1 MNSTRFRFF
10 RPLLAAL
17 LVVSATVLSAMPGP
31 NPQGAVNKDAA
42 TIADF
47 MKRVDAYVALHEKVE
62 GMLTEPSRDGRP
74 EAVVEHQHAF
84 AKLIRKERPYAKPGD
99 IITKPMRNIV
109 RRLLASVFRGP
120 GGRQIKRSILDE
132 YTGSVP
138 LQINSEYPENMPF
151 SSVPPQILGGLPKLP
166 AAALAYRFVGER
178 LILLD
183 PHGRL
188 VVDVVER
195 VFP

>member
-1 MNSTRFRFF
+1 MIPF
-10 RPLLAAL
+10 
-17 LVVSATVLSAMPGP
+17 
-31 NPQGAVNKDAA
+31 
-42 TIADF
+42 
-47 MKRVDAYVALHEKVE
+47 
-62 GMLTEPSRDGRP
+62 
-74 EAVVEHQHAF
+74 
-84 AKLIRKERPYAKPGD
+84 
-99 IITKPMRNIV
+99 IV

-151 SSVPPQILGGLPKLP
+151 SSVPPQILEGLPKLP

-188 VVDVVER
+188 IVDVVER